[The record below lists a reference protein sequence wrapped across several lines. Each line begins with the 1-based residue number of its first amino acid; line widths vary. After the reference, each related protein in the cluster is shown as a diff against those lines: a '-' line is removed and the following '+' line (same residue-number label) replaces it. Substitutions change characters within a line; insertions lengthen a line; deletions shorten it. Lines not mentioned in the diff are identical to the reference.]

1 MLTSTQKNTIMMAH
15 DSHTMLTILTHKVQA
30 GQELSE
36 DDLKALPTLMS
47 YAGAVLK
54 QLLDGMTEPDGKTSP
69 DKEPEPKKQ
78 DEKVREGEVED

>member
-54 QLLDGMTEPDGKTSP
+54 QLLDGMTEPDQK
-69 DKEPEPKKQ
+69 PEPKKR
-78 DEKVREGEVED
+78 DEDVREGEVED